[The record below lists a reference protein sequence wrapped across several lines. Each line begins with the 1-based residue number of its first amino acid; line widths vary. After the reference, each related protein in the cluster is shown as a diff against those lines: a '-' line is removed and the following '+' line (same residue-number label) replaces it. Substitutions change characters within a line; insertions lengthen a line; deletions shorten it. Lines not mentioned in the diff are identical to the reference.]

1 MSENPVTEV
10 ATLINSNGVRVVE
23 FALSPNSSGA
33 WHHHSEMLEH
43 CYCLS
48 GRLTI
53 EIAEA
58 ESVNLG
64 PGNRY
69 ELPAGVKHRIRN
81 EGNHTA
87 SFLVIQGIGA
97 YDFIQS
103 EDAL

>member
-1 MSENPVTEV
+1 MNENPVTEV

-23 FALSPNSSGA
+23 FALSPNANGV

-43 CYCLS
+43 CYCLN

-53 EIAEA
+53 EIAGA
-58 ESVNLG
+58 KPAYLS

-81 EGNHTA
+81 EENHIA
-87 SFLVIQGIGA
+87 SFLVIQGIGT

>member
-1 MSENPVTEV
+1 MSENPVTEIV
-10 ATLINSNGVRVVE
+10 TLINSNGVRVVE

-43 CYCLS
+43 CYCLT
-48 GRLTI
+48 GHITI
-53 EIAEA
+53 EIADA
-58 ESVNLG
+58 ETVDLS

-69 ELPAGVKHRIRN
+69 ELPARVKHRLRN
-81 EGNHTA
+81 DENQIA
-87 SFLVIQGIGA
+87 RFLVIQGVGA